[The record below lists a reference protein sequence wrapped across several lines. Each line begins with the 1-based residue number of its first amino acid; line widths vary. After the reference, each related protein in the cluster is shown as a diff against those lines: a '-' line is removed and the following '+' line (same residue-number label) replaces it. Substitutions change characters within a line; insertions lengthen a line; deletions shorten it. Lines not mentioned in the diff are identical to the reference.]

1 MSDFNANGG
10 WYCTTQDPW
19 ARSGGFKIAE
29 VGPYIISDKATDQAG
44 WDHLANA
51 LLIAAAPELLE
62 ALEMMLDMSEMG
74 GFGKSAA
81 EDTARAAI
89 AKAKGATND

>member
-10 WYCTTQDPW
+10 WYCTTQDPR

-62 ALEMMLDMSEMG
+62 ALHDLLGYQSLAP
-74 GFGKSAA
+74 AA
-81 EDTARAAI
+81 VVDRARQVYRAAT
-89 AKAKGATND
+89 GFEP